1 LRRASIAAGFLPS
14 VSASTPGHHK
24 PTSAESVRG
33 ARQWIAEQVMNVI
46 LRPEQ
51 ERVVGEAI
59 SAGLIGTPDEVVDLG
74 VETIRRRL
82 ESRSTHSRQHEI
94 DSAAERLRNFGEK
107 YHFSLG
113 GLTIRDLVNEGRR

>member
-1 LRRASIAAGFLPS
+1 
-14 VSASTPGHHK
+14 
-24 PTSAESVRG
+24 
-33 ARQWIAEQVMNVI
+33 MNVT

-59 SAGLIGTPDEVVDLG
+59 SAGLIGTPDEVVDVG

-82 ESRSTHSRQHEI
+82 ESRSIHSRQHEI
-94 DSAAERLRNFGEK
+94 DAATERLRNFGEK
-107 YHFSLG
+107 YQFSLG